1 MIVVVLVVEVLIV
14 VVVAVVVVVVLL
26 VVVVVLLVV
35 SSSNDSI
42 LKYVKVNRTIP
53 SCFGGGHDTW
63 DSTNSRYFYANV
75 VAAVEVVCNN

>member
-1 MIVVVLVVEVLIV
+1 MV
-14 VVVAVVVVVVLL
+14 VVVAVVE
-26 VVVVVLLVV
+26 VVVVVELFVVMAVVV